1 MWQKPDEPYVPYDH
15 VEQEEEEEEEEEV
28 RANDAQSNADTNER
42 DMRVEEVLED
52 AGGESS
58 APHGTVLRNSRS
70 TDLERARRDHE
81 AAMREYQVLS
91 QHM

>member
-1 MWQKPDEPYVPYDH
+1 MHTIPREINSDICRETH
-15 VEQEEEEEEEEEV
+15 VAV
-28 RANDAQSNADTNER
+28 VSNFGGKNVEWLR